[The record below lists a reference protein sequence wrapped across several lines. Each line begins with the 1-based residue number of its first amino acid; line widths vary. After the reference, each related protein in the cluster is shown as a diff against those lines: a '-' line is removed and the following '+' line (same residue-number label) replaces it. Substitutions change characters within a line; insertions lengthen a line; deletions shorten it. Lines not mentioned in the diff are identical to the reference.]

1 MMDNGET
8 MPRWLLAHRGF
19 STGILLAFPA
29 LLPFSGLYNIPLLVL
44 CGLGLWCL
52 VSRPHEVLRDEGL
65 RLLLV
70 LFLCIWLPMAIAA
83 VDAVDPV
90 QSWRKVVS
98 FPVFFFA
105 GVYMARVLRCRA
117 DLRRLLVG
125 VWVICTLWSIDALW
139 QFIHGFDLLGFPLQ
153 GGRAS
158 GVFFP
163 DLKLGVVLSVMAL
176 LVLEGMRRLSGRSA
190 WAVLA
195 LMPFF
200 AAIVL
205 SGSRSSWIVLFV
217 VLGVYGW
224 YLFRWA
230 EKPKARGRAILRV
243 AAAGVLVCGVL
254 AYTAPQAVSQM
265 HGLVAKRAGSVVHL
279 LNGDAEEVDDAIK
292 ARLSAWGAAHR
303 IFLDHW
309 FNGVGPRGF
318 RKVHADYASA
328 SDPYVSIGRHLHF
341 PHLLVLE
348 IAAETG
354 IVGLLGYLIALTVL
368 MRKLL
373 GMDRVQLA
381 HGFPY
386 WLAIVAAMLPF
397 ATHLAFYAHFMAAL
411 IWWTIAVSTAGLGA
425 VMRFGGGGDESLQQ
439 CAGYR

>member
-1 MMDNGET
+1 MDNSET

-19 STGILLAFPA
+19 STGMLLAFPA

-52 VSRPHEVLRDEGL
+52 MSRPHEVLRDEGL

-105 GVYMARVLRCRA
+105 GVYMVRALRCRT

-125 VWVICTLWSIDALW
+125 VCGICILWSIDALW
-139 QFIHGFDLLGFPLQ
+139 QFIHGFDLLGFPLR

-163 DLKLGVVLSVMAL
+163 DLKLGVVLSMMAL
-176 LVLEGMRRLSGRSA
+176 LVLEGMRKLSERSA

-195 LMPFF
+195 LIPFF

-205 SGSRSSWIVLFV
+205 SGSRSSWVVLFV

-224 YLFRWA
+224 YLFRWV
-230 EKPKARGRAILRV
+230 EKPKARGRAVLRV

-265 HGLVAKRAGSVVHL
+265 HELVAKRAGSVVHL
-279 LNGDAEEVDDAIK
+279 LNGDTDEVDVAIK
-292 ARLSAWGAAHR
+292 ARLSAWEAAGR

-341 PHLLVLE
+341 PHLQILE

-381 HGFPY
+381 RGFPY
-386 WLAIVAAMLPF
+386 WLAIVVTMFPF
-397 ATHLAFYAHFMAAL
+397 ATYLAFYSHFMAAL
-411 IWWTIAVSTAGLGA
+411 TWWTIAISIAGLGV